1 MPYIVFVYQSKMGD
15 APLHRNTRV
24 HENKIIRTV
33 IAGENLVW
41 GLFRIFFCSADPLL
55 LNCVCSLAV
64 GESFSTAVLGEIV
77 LGANIQERKKGGF
90 RAALKCCR
98 PQCIGGYR
106 SNSPSN

>member
-1 MPYIVFVYQSKMGD
+1 MPYIVFVYQSKMGN

-33 IAGENLVW
+33 IAGKPPVW
-41 GLFRIFFCSADPLL
+41 GLFRIFFCLANSADSLV

-77 LGANIQERKKGGF
+77 LGANIHERKGGVSG
-90 RAALKCCR
+90 RH
-98 PQCIGGYR
+98 
-106 SNSPSN
+106 